1 MKNILSLILLVFLTL
16 LSGCNSEGEDNE
28 LIDLDGVDTIYILN
42 GSTNVNLT
50 NTEDT
55 NLEVNHGNY
64 KLDIK
69 QDKSEILL
77 NVKKSWYQFGPR
89 VNLNKKFKIAIP
101 KDFSGKIILEGGSSN
116 ITSDNLQATD
126 LDIKTRSGNVTI
138 EYVNFQSNLEV
149 NTVSGNVDISLN
161 NDSPD
166 INLKV
171 NTVSG
176 NQMVAVPLDKINLQK
191 ENRIE
196 GTSGNETD
204 NVHVETTS
212 GNISIK

>member
-1 MKNILSLILLVFLTL
+1 MKNLLSVILLVFLIL
-16 LSGCNSEGEDNE
+16 LSGCNANGEDNE
-28 LIDLDGVDTIYILN
+28 SIDLNKVDTIYIHN
-42 GSTNVNLT
+42 GSVNVHLT
-50 NTEDT
+50 ITEDT
-55 NLEVNHGNY
+55 NLEVYHGNY
-64 KLDIK
+64 KLDVK
-69 QDKSEILL
+69 QDISEIIL

-101 KDFSGKIILEGGSSN
+101 KDFSGKVILEGGSSN
-116 ITSDNLQATD
+116 ITSDKLQATD
-126 LDIKTRSGNVTI
+126 LDIKTRSGDVTI
-138 EYVNFQSNLEV
+138 EYDNFQSNLEV

-161 NDSPD
+161 NDSPN

-176 NQMVAVPLDKINLQK
+176 NQMVAIPLDKINVQK
-191 ENRIE
+191 EKRIE
-196 GTSGNETD
+196 GTARDEID